1 MGGSGQADAAGAA
14 LDVDEPDD
22 PLPEDPLP
30 DDPLPEDPL
39 PDDVDAAAGAG
50 PDVDVVEDVLDD
62 EDELVV
68 RELERASLR

>member
-14 LDVDEPDD
+14 LDVDE
-22 PLPEDPLP
+22 P